1 MHIAAICSERCW
13 SPVVS
18 SVAAGRYAQAA
29 FEVAVVEDD
38 LDAWIA
44 AVETLEALTSEKRF
58 VRALSQVEDAR
69 FQAIVAAVLP
79 RGSPSQMNFL
89 RLLRQKRRLSLG
101 PPIAQRFVAL
111 VEAHQGILRAE
122 ITTAQVLDEGQEAG
136 IVARLS
142 AQTGAHIRPK
152 FRVDGALIGGAIIQ
166 IGDRKIDG
174 SMRAKFQ
181 SLRSDLS
188 ASQ

>member
-1 MHIAAICSERCW
+1 MHITAICSERCW

-58 VRALSQVEDAR
+58 VRALSQVDDAR

-142 AQTGAHIRPK
+142 AQTGAYIRPK